1 MTLIYYV
8 SCQFKLFAA
17 QPFIGR
23 RELRRIKAYAVRISR
38 PNTVGTG
45 TNASTGAGAPYE
57 VDQHDV
63 LARYEGIVI
72 AIASQ
77 ISLYHLLSKCSEK
90 DHDRGHRHRG

>member
-1 MTLIYYV
+1 MLIYCV
-8 SCQFKLFAA
+8 SCQFKPFANE
-17 QPFIGR
+17 PFIGVS
-23 RELRRIKAYAVRISR
+23 ELKRIKAYAVRTSR

-77 ISLYHLLSKCSEK
+77 ISLYHLLSKYSEK
-90 DHDRGHRHRG
+90 DHDRGHRPRG